1 MVGAQQAR
9 SEDSTRQIGS
19 ELMVVFRRLRERH
32 AFLRHQDAIGA
43 AIFALGAGAIV
54 LGAVLYV
61 RGVLPAWAAVPL
73 AAFFMSILHE
83 LEHDLIHRLYFKR
96 QPLLQDAMMLGV
108 WLFRPSTV
116 NPWLRRDWHLNHH
129 KVSGTDGDFEERAIT
144 NGEPWG
150 LRRLLMTADGVLAV
164 ALRPATIYRMTRA
177 YLRARDARTPAAR
190 MSIVRSM
197 RLAYVPLGLV
207 HFALWYA
214 FLALHGVAL
223 VRSFA
228 GTGLGAPSPAPSAAM
243 HALDVSVVVW
253 LMPNVLRSFCLNM
266 VSSNLHYFGD
276 VDPRDTRRQTQV
288 WTAWWV
294 WPLQIFCF
302 NFGGTHAIHHF
313 VVQEPFYVRQL
324 VAAEAHVVLR
334 SHGVRF
340 NDFATFLR
348 ANRWTGPSAAALQ
361 GREQAPS
368 VDTAAAVSA

>member
-1 MVGAQQAR
+1 MVSVEAR
-9 SEDSTRQIGS
+9 SEVTARQIGS
-19 ELMVVFRRLRERH
+19 ELMVPFRQLRERH

-43 AIFALGAGAIV
+43 AIFSLSVGAIV
-54 LGAVLYV
+54 LSAVLYV
-61 RGVLPAWAAVPL
+61 RGVLPAWAAVPV
-73 AAFFMSILHE
+73 AAFFMSLLHE

-96 QPLLQDAMMLGV
+96 QPRIQDALMLGV

-116 NPWLRRDWHLNHH
+116 NPWLRREWHLNHH
-129 KVSGTDGDFEERAIT
+129 KLSGTEGDFEERAIT

-177 YLRARDARTPAAR
+177 YIRARDARTSAAR

-228 GTGLGAPSPAPSAAM
+228 GTGLGAPSPASSAAM
-243 HALDVSVVVW
+243 HALDVAVVVW

-276 VDPRDTRRQTQV
+276 VDPCDTRRQTQV

-294 WPLQIFCF
+294 WPLQLFCF

-324 VAAEAHVVLR
+324 VAREAQAVLR
-334 SHGVRF
+334 AHGVRF
-340 NDFATFLR
+340 NDFGTFLR
-348 ANRWTGPSAAALQ
+348 ANRWTHPSAVALQ
-361 GREQAPS
+361 GRAQAASRETVP
-368 VDTAAAVSA
+368 AVPA